1 MTRPAV
7 KLSAL
12 REIGW
17 MCWDPIGLFDMVG
30 PGFNKGPAD
39 EYDSYLMIA
48 FRMTKSGKPVDEV
61 TEYLIQIAAIHMGL
75 SGIDGTAERETAT
88 RLSEL
93 AESLT

>member
-1 MTRPAV
+1 
-7 KLSAL
+7 
-12 REIGW
+12 
-17 MCWDPIGLFDMVG
+17 
-30 PGFNKGPAD
+30 
-39 EYDSYLMIA
+39 MIA
-48 FRMTKSGKPVDEV
+48 FGMTQSGKSVDEV